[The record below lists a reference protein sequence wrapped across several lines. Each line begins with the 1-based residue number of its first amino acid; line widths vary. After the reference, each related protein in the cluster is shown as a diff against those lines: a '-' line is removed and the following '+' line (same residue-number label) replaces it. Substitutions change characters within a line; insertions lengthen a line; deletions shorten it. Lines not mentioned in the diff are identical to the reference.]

1 MQYDENAEKYGYD
14 GEMTPLKCDKLT
26 AYKADV
32 TISVYGTIA
41 DAEVYLK
48 DKVDAALSEKD
59 KEIAGLKAAAK
70 EPSVPNRTCRKCG
83 SAGTLMYMPI
93 VKDGRTY
100 WDLYN
105 NKGMDYVVGIRCAH
119 CGEVAFVTKQTHEY
133 ELRKQKYKRCL
144 AMAELCRAKRDEII
158 ARTPTLIL
166 NHPTEYLTR
175 WQNRWMKLAE
185 KLKPINS
192 IVRSEKGT

>member
-1 MQYDENAEKYGYD
+1 MDEVIEEASKKYQGLVPLVYDIETMGLDEARPQDMPY
-14 GEMTPLKCDKLT
+14 
-26 AYKADV
+26 A
-32 TISVYGTIA
+32 
-41 DAEVYLK
+41 VYLK
-48 DKVDAALSEKD
+48 READKVIAEKD
-59 KEIAGLKAAAK
+59 AEIAGLKAAAK

-105 NKGMDYVVGIRCAH
+105 NKGMDYVVGIRCTH

-144 AMAELCRAKRDEII
+144 DKAKWCFTKSNYHFVLARHGENGKENNRRSILYAKWHKRWLEI
-158 ARTPTLIL
+158 A
-166 NHPTEYLTR
+166 
-175 WQNRWMKLAE
+175 A
-185 KLKPINS
+185 KLKEAGND
-192 IVRSEKGT
+192 

>member
-1 MQYDENAEKYGYD
+1 MSELKAYIGPTPDEKGLSDYYLKSEADKVIAEK
-14 GEMTPLKCDKLT
+14 
-26 AYKADV
+26 
-32 TISVYGTIA
+32 
-41 DAEVYLK
+41 DA
-48 DKVDAALSEKD
+48 
-59 KEIAGLKAAAK
+59 EIAGLKAAAK

-105 NKGMDYVVGIRCAH
+105 NKGMDYVVGIQCAH

-144 AMAELCRAKRDEII
+144 AMAEWCNANCMHTVL
-158 ARTPTLIL
+158 LIGHKIMPHWEWRIKTNYWYKWRKIWFEL
-166 NHPTEYLTR
+166 YKKFKEGN
-175 WQNRWMKLAE
+175 
-185 KLKPINS
+185 
-192 IVRSEKGT
+192 

>member
-1 MQYDENAEKYGYD
+1 MNEIKVYEFDTDYPNDIQSGSYYDKNEADKVIAEK
-14 GEMTPLKCDKLT
+14 
-26 AYKADV
+26 
-32 TISVYGTIA
+32 
-41 DAEVYLK
+41 DA
-48 DKVDAALSEKD
+48 
-59 KEIAGLKAAAK
+59 EIAGLKAAAK

-105 NKGMDYVVGIRCAH
+105 NKGMDYVVGIQCAH

-144 AMAELCRAKRDEII
+144 AMADKCESMCYWFAARFDHHELVDNVKWELFD
-158 ARTPTLIL
+158 
-166 NHPTEYLTR
+166 R
-175 WQNRWMKLAE
+175 WRLRWAKLADKFKE
-185 KLKPINS
+185 AK
-192 IVRSEKGT
+192 